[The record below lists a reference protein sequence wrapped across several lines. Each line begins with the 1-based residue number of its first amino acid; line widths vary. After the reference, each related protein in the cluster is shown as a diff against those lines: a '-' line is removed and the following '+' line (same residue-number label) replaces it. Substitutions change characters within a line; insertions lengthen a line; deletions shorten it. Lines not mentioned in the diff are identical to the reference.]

1 MKNTCSIYLSLGK
14 KEKNTK
20 HPMMRNVED
29 NMKLQYERLIQDS
42 CTEMLQMDWHEGG
55 HFNNTEERI
64 EMGIRWLVA

>member
-1 MKNTCSIYLSLGK
+1 
-14 KEKNTK
+14 
-20 HPMMRNVED
+20 MMRNVED